1 MFAANVTVYPT
12 CDRLVSAITS
22 AFAMADTFAETA
34 HDDVERVFTTEYMH
48 VTSRMMGDDL
58 AIVVNAR
65 HFLDNKDMWQEF
77 AFELYHAV
85 TGHDGH
91 NYQADDCHLTIVW

>member
-34 HDDVERVFTTEYMH
+34 HDDVERIFTTEYMH
-48 VTSRMMGDDL
+48 VTSRIMGDDL

-65 HFLDNKDMWQEF
+65 RFLDNKDMWQEF
-77 AFELYHAV
+77 AFELYRAV
-85 TGHDGH
+85 TGHDGN
-91 NYQADDCHLTIVW
+91 NYQADDYCLTIVW

>member
-34 HDDVERVFTTEYMH
+34 RDEVERVFTTEYMH
-48 VTSRMMGDDL
+48 VSSRMMGDDL

-77 AFELYHAV
+77 AFEMFQAV

-91 NYQADDCHLTIVW
+91 RYQTENFHLHIVY